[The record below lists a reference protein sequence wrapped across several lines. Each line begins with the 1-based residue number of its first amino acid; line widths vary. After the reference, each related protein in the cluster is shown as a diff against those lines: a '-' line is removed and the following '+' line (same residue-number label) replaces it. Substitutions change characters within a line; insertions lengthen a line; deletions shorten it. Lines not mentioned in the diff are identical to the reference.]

1 MLGSSQSQ
9 RGSLPVNTPP
19 DFEHLPS
26 AARQLQIIALSSGRQ
41 SQSGQN
47 PHPLQSLSHITESPE
62 PPCQKKKTSGGDDGL
77 HLPPELPKNASPI
90 PSPPSLLSP
99 ASPLNQTGPQTQTTI
114 LKCDVQEQQEK
125 VPGTS
130 ASIGGQGSTEKDKK
144 VEKDDAGEQG
154 NDEASA
160 QKEEAHG
167 ECVTEWKDGEVSEE
181 EHMKVTEGE
190 SIAESSR
197 VQRGEDEETA
207 MDQSDSPTS
216 QTPQKS
222 QISVS
227 VATPEAATDSSREP
241 KPILGQAASGPG
253 LGPEVPL
260 HPQRPGS
267 QLDQPVSQEDCENM
281 STQSD
286 NHSGNLIH
294 YYFVIFLVS
303 RVAHKP
309 DPPARCSL
317 LLPALSSLSSQSPP
331 ASPSLTPSAEN
342 VPPLLPAHTPNP
354 TDLSLSQRDDAQ
366 KVHNPP
372 LGDPQ
377 HFPET
382 EPLSQSEQEPESFG
396 KLSGPWEPKAWP
408 EGRQVLTHLVDG
420 FVIQEGLQPFPVR
433 TRLF

>member
-62 PPCQKKKTSGGDDGL
+62 PPGQKKKTSGGEDGL

-99 ASPLNQTGPQTQTTI
+99 ASPLNQPGPQTQTTI
-114 LKCDVQEQQEK
+114 VKCDVQEQQEK

-130 ASIGGQGSTEKDKK
+130 ASIGGQGSSEKDKK

-154 NDEASA
+154 NEEASA
-160 QKEEAHG
+160 QKEEARG
-167 ECVTEWKDGEVSEE
+167 ECVTERKDEEVGEE
-181 EHMKVTEGE
+181 EHMKVTEEGE

-216 QTPQKS
+216 QTPHKS
-222 QISVS
+222 QISAPVP
-227 VATPEAATDSSREP
+227 TPEAATDAGREP

-253 LGPEVPL
+253 LAPEVPL
-260 HPQRPGS
+260 QPQRPGP

-286 NHSGNLIH
+286 NHSGNLIPH
-294 YYFVIFLVS
+294 YYVSVLV
-303 RVAHKP
+303 
-309 DPPARCSL
+309 
-317 LLPALSSLSSQSPP
+317 
-331 ASPSLTPSAEN
+331 
-342 VPPLLPAHTPNP
+342 
-354 TDLSLSQRDDAQ
+354 
-366 KVHNPP
+366 
-372 LGDPQ
+372 G
-377 HFPET
+377 
-382 EPLSQSEQEPESFG
+382 
-396 KLSGPWEPKAWP
+396 
-408 EGRQVLTHLVDG
+408 
-420 FVIQEGLQPFPVR
+420 
-433 TRLF
+433 

>member
-1 MLGSSQSQ
+1 MAALYSPVRAVPLRPRLHSPNGHRLTSPRQISTFQPIAASLAGKPLAGPKTCPLSQPVLGGSQSQ

-62 PPCQKKKTSGGDDGL
+62 PPCQKKKTSGGEDGPP
-77 HLPPELPKNASPI
+77 LPPELPKNASPI

-99 ASPLNQTGPQTQTTI
+99 ASPLNQTGPQTQTTL
-114 LKCDVQEQQEK
+114 LKCDVQEK

-154 NDEASA
+154 NEEASA
-160 QKEEAHG
+160 QKEEARG
-167 ECVTEWKDGEVSEE
+167 ECVTERKEEEVSEE
-181 EHMKVTEGE
+181 EHMKVTEEGE
-190 SIAESSR
+190 SVAERSR

-222 QISVS
+222 QNSVS
-227 VATPEAATDSSREP
+227 VPTPEAATDSSREP
-241 KPILGQAASGPG
+241 KPILGPAASGPG

-260 HPQRPGS
+260 QPQRPGP

-286 NHSGNLIH
+286 NHSGNLIVILVCSWLTGSLTH
-294 YYFVIFLVS
+294 LNRPLAVFAPPSFVQ
-303 RVAHKP
+303 P
-309 DPPARCSL
+309 L
-317 LLPALSSLSSQSPP
+317 LSV
-331 ASPSLTPSAEN
+331 SPSLT
-342 VPPLLPAHTPNP
+342 LPH
-354 TDLSLSQRDDAQ
+354 
-366 KVHNPP
+366 P
-372 LGDPQ
+372 LGRKCAPPPPRSRPHPD
-377 HFPET
+377 
-382 EPLSQSEQEPESFG
+382 
-396 KLSGPWEPKAWP
+396 
-408 EGRQVLTHLVDG
+408 
-420 FVIQEGLQPFPVR
+420 
-433 TRLF
+433 